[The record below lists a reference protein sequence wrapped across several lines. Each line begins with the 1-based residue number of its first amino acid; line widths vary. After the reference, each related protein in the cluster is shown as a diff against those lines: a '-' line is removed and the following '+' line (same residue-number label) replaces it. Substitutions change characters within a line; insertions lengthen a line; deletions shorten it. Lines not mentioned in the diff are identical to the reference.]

1 MMLSLKGHHAKSVTG
16 DEWPSTVKFAA
27 LVPTRPV
34 FSIGNTKKGPP
45 PAPAM
50 TMATNL
56 ILVNFKRAKF
66 LKSELQYVIQITIY

>member
-27 LVPTRPV
+27 FVPTRPV

-56 ILVNFKRAKF
+56 ILIRF
-66 LKSELQYVIQITIY
+66 